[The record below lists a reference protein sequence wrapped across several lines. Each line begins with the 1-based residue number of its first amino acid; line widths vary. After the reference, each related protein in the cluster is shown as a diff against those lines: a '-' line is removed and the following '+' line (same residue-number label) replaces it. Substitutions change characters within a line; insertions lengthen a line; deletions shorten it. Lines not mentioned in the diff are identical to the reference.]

1 MISSELPT
9 MEVLFYVA
17 KKCISINLIRTAASL
32 SNCKQTKNGP
42 EYFHAHFDGQFYTH
56 HANVFICMD
65 LVQKIQ
71 TTTYLKII

>member
-32 SNCKQTKNGP
+32 SNCKQTKHGP

-65 LVQKIQ
+65 LVQKI
-71 TTTYLKII
+71 